1 MQRLGHVTDGF
12 DLRDRIGT
20 NNERADPSTRRD
32 DMARDRSD
40 QQPDVDF
47 VRSNPGRSTRATP
60 TPGVPVQLL
69 ATAGPNAMGWSA
81 NLDNAPAGQIRVIVT
96 GSRDLTPDAYD
107 TIKATLQRELADLDP
122 AKVTIVHGAAKGADR
137 LAAQAAR
144 ELGMRTEGH
153 RADWDTHG
161 KAAGPL
167 RNRQMLDSG
176 AQRVIAFVDKPLDQS
191 RGTADMVD
199 RARNAAIPAT
209 VIDTQTSAVVPVAPT
224 PAPPARAMP

>member
-47 VRSNPGRSTRATP
+47 VRSNPGRRTRTTP
-60 TPGVPVQLL
+60 TPGAAVQRLP
-69 ATAGPNAMGWSA
+69 TAGPNAMGWSA